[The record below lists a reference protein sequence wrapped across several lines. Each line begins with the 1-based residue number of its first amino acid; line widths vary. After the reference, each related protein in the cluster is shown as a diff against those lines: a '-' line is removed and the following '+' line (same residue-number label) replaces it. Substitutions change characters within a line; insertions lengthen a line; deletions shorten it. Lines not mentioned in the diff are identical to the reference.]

1 MPNSRRP
8 TIGVFDSGVGGLTV
22 LRALVE
28 RIPDADYLYFG
39 DTARL
44 PYGSKSAATVAHYA
58 VGAVRYLQDQG
69 AELLVIACN
78 TATALALN
86 EIKAAAGVDVIGVI
100 EPGAEA
106 AAAATRKRKVVV
118 IGTEATISSHAYRR
132 ALEARKVAVREKAC
146 PLLVPLVEEGWV
158 EHPVT
163 EQVAK
168 IYLSEAFAD
177 DAGDFNADVLVLGCT
192 HYPLIKPL
200 LRRMAPEHVAIVDS
214 AESTAQEVARQ
225 LQIGALPAAAQTRR
239 ERRGAAELKFFA
251 TDSAEKF
258 RMAGTRFLGLP
269 VEDVVHVDLKE

>member
-1 MPNSRRP
+1 MASSGRP

-28 RIPDADYLYFG
+28 RISEADYLYFG

-69 AELLVIACN
+69 AEQLVIACN
-78 TATALALN
+78 TATALALD
-86 EIKAAAGVDVIGVI
+86 EIKSAAGVEVIGVI

-106 AAAATRKRKVVV
+106 AAAASRKRKVVV
-118 IGTEATISSHAYRR
+118 IGTDATISSHAYRR

-146 PLLVPLVEEGWV
+146 PLFVPLVEEGWV

-163 EQVAK
+163 EQVAR
-168 IYLSEAFAD
+168 IYLSEAFSEESGNGND
-177 DAGDFNADVLVLGCT
+177 DADVLVLGCT

-200 LRRMAPEHVAIVDS
+200 LRRVAPEHIAIVDS
-214 AESTAQEVARQ
+214 AESTANDVACQ
-225 LQIGALPAAAQTRR
+225 LQIETPSSASGERKSVPAIR
-239 ERRGAAELKFFA
+239 FFA

-258 RMAGTRFLGLP
+258 RKMGTRFLGLP
-269 VEDVVHVDLKE
+269 VADVVHVDLKE